1 MTRTSE
7 PFISIIIPV
16 LRDAEQLARLINTL
30 PVVSVERSSEII
42 VVDGGSDP
50 ALEELRVRFPN
61 IRWLQSRI
69 GRGPQMNHGAAVS
82 NGQWLCFIHADT
94 CLPVGWDHEIARID
108 GMSDVVGGSFRFVLD
123 AKNWQARLLERGV
136 EWRVRWL
143 DLPFGD
149 QGLFVRRDVFEVM
162 GGFKSWPL
170 MEDVD
175 IVRRLRQRGRLWHS
189 DLPIRVSPRRWRRDG
204 WFFRSAGNL
213 CLLMLYMAGMSP
225 ERLARIYYRRNIR
238 A

>member
-30 PVVSVERSSEII
+30 PVVSVEHSSEII
-42 VVDGGSDP
+42 VVDGGCDP
-50 ALEELRVRFPN
+50 AIEELRVRFPN

-94 CLPVGWDHEIARID
+94 GLPVGWDHEIARID

-123 AKNWQARLLERGV
+123 AENWQARLLERGV
-136 EWRVRWL
+136 GWRVRWL

-149 QGLFVRRDVFEVM
+149 QGLFVRRDVFEAM
-162 GGFKSWPL
+162 GGYKSWPL

-189 DLPIRVSPRRWRRDG
+189 ALPIRVSPRRWRRDG
-204 WFFRSAGNL
+204 WFLRSAGNL
-213 CLLMLYMAGMSP
+213 CLLMLYLAGMSP